1 MQAMIA
7 RVVPHIMRL
16 RVSRLRGLTTT
27 LLASTLTSTSS
38 DSGIF
43 CSPSLPFAVIMPPAM
58 ATCTPAGIST
68 GYFPT
73 RDIRAVP
80 LEHAAEDFAAN
91 IGSAS
96 LGIAHH
102 ALRRGQDGNT
112 QAGIDPRQ
120 FLDLRIH
127 AAAGLGD
134 AIDLLDDRFALIV
147 LQLDAQLR
155 DTWTKLLRSITPDE
169 ALTLQ
174 HTQHVLPQLR
184 RRRHTDRVARALSIA
199 DAGQHIPDGIGHG
212 HLAVPLPA

>member
-16 RVSRLRGLTTT
+16 RVSMLRGLTTT
-27 LLASTLTSTSS
+27 LLASPLTSTSA

-73 RDIRAVP
+73 RDIRAIP

-91 IGSAS
+91 ICSAT
-96 LGIAHH
+96 LGIPHH
-102 ALRRGQDGNT
+102 AGGRGQDGNP

-120 FLDLRIH
+120 FLDLRVH
-127 AAAGLGD
+127 PTTRLGD
-134 AIDLLDDRFALIV
+134 PVDLLD
-147 LQLDAQLR
+147 
-155 DTWTKLLRSITPDE
+155 
-169 ALTLQ
+169 
-174 HTQHVLPQLR
+174 
-184 RRRHTDRVARALSIA
+184 
-199 DAGQHIPDGIGHG
+199 
-212 HLAVPLPA
+212 

>member
-112 QAGIDPRQ
+112 QAGVDPRQ
-120 FLDLRIH
+120 FLDFCID
-127 AAAGLGD
+127 ATAGFGD
-134 AIDLLDDRFALIV
+134 PVDLLDDRFALVI

-155 DTWTKLLRSITPDE
+155 HTWAKLLRGITPDE
-169 ALTLQ
+169 PFALQ
-174 HTQHVLPQLR
+174 HTQYILPQLGCR
-184 RRRHTDRVARALSIA
+184 SHADGMARALGIA
-199 DAGQHIPDGIGHG
+199 NAGQHIPDGIGHG
-212 HLAVPLPA
+212 HRTV